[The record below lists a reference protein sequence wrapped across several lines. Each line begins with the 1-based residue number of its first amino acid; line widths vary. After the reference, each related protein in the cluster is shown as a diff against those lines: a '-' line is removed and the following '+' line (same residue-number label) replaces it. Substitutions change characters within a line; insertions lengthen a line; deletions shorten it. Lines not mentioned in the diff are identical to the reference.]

1 MSALYKPYVSNRKT
15 TAAAPTVTEFD
26 ILKASHKFLRDGADD
41 EASTSWNDQLAQ
53 KYYESLYREFAIC
66 DLKHYRSGN
75 FSLRWRTE
83 TEVLSGTGETTC
95 ANARCVEHAASSTSL
110 TTLELPFTYEEH
122 GQRKEALVKVVLCS
136 KCVRKIM
143 WKRKHEKRSEGE
155 GEGVEAKTGE
165 SDKVKMDEDRRA
177 PESRSRTKDVELDDI
192 DDEQHRARR
201 RRSSRSRS
209 PRAHKRNRDA
219 SPTLLQTR
227 NSGS

>member
-1 MSALYKPYVSNRKT
+1 MSALYKPYVPKT
-15 TAAAPTVTEFD
+15 TTTATTSTPVTEFD

-41 EASTSWNDQLAQ
+41 AASTSWNDRLAQ

-66 DLKHYRSGN
+66 DLKHYKSGN
-75 FSLRWRTE
+75 FTLRWRTE
-83 TEVLSGTGETTC
+83 SEVLSGTGETTC
-95 ANARCVEHAASSTSL
+95 ANARCPEHTASSTSL

-143 WKRKHEKRSEGE
+143 WKRKHEKRREDDGA
-155 GEGVEAKTGE
+155 EAKTGE
-165 SDKVKMDEDRRA
+165 SDKVEMHEDRRT
-177 PESRSRTKDVELDDI
+177 PKSRSRSKDIERHVI
-192 DDEQHRARR
+192 DDERYRARR

-209 PRAHKRNRDA
+209 PRAHKRNRGA

-227 NSGS
+227 NSSS

>member
-1 MSALYKPYVSNRKT
+1 
-15 TAAAPTVTEFD
+15 VTEFD

-53 KYYESLYREFAIC
+53 KYYDSLYREFAIC
-66 DLKHYRSGN
+66 DLKHYKSGN

-95 ANARCVEHAASSTSL
+95 ANARCPEHSASSTPL
-110 TTLELPFTYEEH
+110 TTLELPFSYEEH
-122 GQRKEALVKVVLCS
+122 GQRKEALVKVVLCP

-143 WKRKHEKRSEGE
+143 WKRKYEKRKEDEGA
-155 GEGVEAKTGE
+155 EAETGE
-165 SDKVKMDEDRRA
+165 SDKIEKHEDRNIK
-177 PESRSRTKDVELDDI
+177 SRSRSKDVERDDI
-192 DDEQHRARR
+192 DDDRYHPRR

-209 PRAHKRNRDA
+209 PRAHKRNRGA

-227 NSGS
+227 NSSS